1 MTTTQGKTP
10 SQSAVLTRYMVM
22 PQDANPFG
30 TAFGGVIM
38 SWIDM
43 VASMAAQRHCGTEV
57 VTAGIDS
64 LSFEAP
70 HRIGDQVVLMAMV
83 IYVGM
88 TSMEVGVR
96 VVREDLTTGQQ
107 TAATRAYLTFV
118 AVDKQH
124 RPIPAPPIVPQT
136 EDEKRRWLNAAIRV
150 KARKELR
157 AKMRSAAASED
168 SLKNM

>member
-1 MTTTQGKTP
+1 MEPKAKTAAE
-10 SQSAVLTRYMVM
+10 SAVETRYLVM

-64 LSFEAP
+64 IAFHEP
-70 HRIGDQVVLMAMV
+70 VHIGDHVVLLASV
-83 IYVGM
+83 NYVSK
-88 TSMEVGVR
+88 TSMEVGVK
-96 VVREDLTTGQQ
+96 VLREDPLTNESVM
-107 TAATRAYLTFV
+107 ATKAYLTFV
-118 AVDKQH
+118 AIDSDHK
-124 RPIPAPPIVPQT
+124 PIPVPPLEPKT
-136 EDEKRRWLNAAIRV
+136 EDAKRRWSNAALRV

-157 AKMRSAAASED
+157 KQMQ
-168 SLKNM
+168 